1 MWNFGRGGLGQ
12 YEFVEDISVNFELHE
27 SEQTELVLKILLYS
41 GIIIR
46 DPEVV
51 QTAAALVQAEE
62 TNKKS

>member
-1 MWNFGRGGLGQ
+1 LWNFGRGGLGQ
-12 YEFVEDISVNFELHE
+12 YEFVESTSVNFELHE
-27 SEQTELVLKILLYS
+27 SEQTEIVLKILLYS